1 MELVYLWV
9 EHYKNIHQQ
18 GFNFSPRFKCHYD
31 DVQKELTIDENK
43 EYVSIFPENI
53 NVTAIVGKN
62 GSGKSSVLTGLT
74 NHKVVVEKSNKFLS
88 NDFNNSHLESLNRE
102 KDYEIIYTDFD
113 FIKINPIRDWWD
125 YSGYNIYDKNLY
137 FKIENGIA
145 GDDSFNIYKFRK
157 NFFNLIIEHQQDFD
171 SNLFFYNPSKIILS
185 DYIHEINSKD
195 ARWVNVNKLIK
206 DTKND
211 SLIKEKFLVFIYSN
225 LRSRVIELPDV
236 ENIEDLTTHEIIFL
250 EHAKYMEIGDN
261 FQYLYDFFSSLIHLE
276 DKNKISIEAFILIY
290 NNHKEAFL
298 KLIEIGYLQ
307 TNFKDDI
314 DREYE
319 DLSQGERKL
328 FTEHLMIHHAIAK
341 TEKEDIFVVLD
352 EPDLTLHPDW
362 QRKYLNETIR
372 LLSTHESKNFHLII
386 TSHSP
391 FILSDLPK
399 ENVIFLEKGKQV
411 YPFED
416 EKQTFGANIHTLLS
430 HGFFMQDGLMGE
442 FARCKIN
449 EAIDNLHGKLQSLSQ
464 KQIKSIIDSIGEP
477 FLQIKLEQM
486 YKEKFGL
493 DDEIEELQKQQEE
506 INLKIEQLKNQKSKN
521 AKS

>member
-1 MELVYLWV
+1 VILIHSLEL
-9 EHYKNIHQQ
+9 NQ
-18 GFNFSPRFKCHYD
+18 
-31 DVQKELTIDENK
+31 
-43 EYVSIFPENI
+43 
-53 NVTAIVGKN
+53 
-62 GSGKSSVLTGLT
+62 KSSAEG
-74 NHKVVVEKSNKFLS
+74 
-88 NDFNNSHLESLNRE
+88 R
-102 KDYEIIYTDFD
+102 
-113 FIKINPIRDWWD
+113 
-125 YSGYNIYDKNLY
+125 
-137 FKIENGIA
+137 
-145 GDDSFNIYKFRK
+145 
-157 NFFNLIIEHQQDFD
+157 IIEHQQDFD

-225 LRSRVIELPDV
+225 LNNQVNIKLL
-236 ENIEDLTTHEIIFL
+236 NIENLGNLNTHEGILL
-250 EHAKYMEIGDN
+250 EHAKYMKIDD
-261 FQYLYDFFSSLIHLE
+261 FQYLYDFFNSLNQLE
-276 DKNKISIEAFILIY
+276 DKNKISIEAFIPIY

-328 FTEHLMIHHAIAK
+328 FTEHLMIHDAITK

-372 LLSTHESKNFHLII
+372 LLTTHENKKFHLII

-391 FILSDLPK
+391 FILSDIPK
-399 ENVIFLEKGKQV
+399 ENVIFLEK
-411 YPFED
+411 YED
-416 EKQTFGANIHTLLS
+416 KDNEVKNGNQKVGNCKNVSDETNIDTFGANIHTLLS
-430 HGFFMQDGLMGE
+430 HGFFMKDGLMGE
-442 FARCKIN
+442 FAKSKIN
-449 EAIDNLHGKLQSLSQ
+449 EAIDNLHEKSKSLSQ
-464 KQIKSIIDSIGEP
+464 KQIKYIIDSIGEP
-477 FLQIKLEQM
+477 FLQIKLKQM